1 MFVICSNSDVENQ
14 ASKPAMIIGITGG
27 IASGKST
34 VCKYLN
40 EKYGVIHFDADK
52 EIHALYEP
60 GTEGYKQV
68 VKSFGSEILNDD
80 KSINRKILGEKVFGK
95 PESMEVLRT
104 AIGDIPTHFKNL
116 LVNKYRKYPEGK
128 VVIFEAVNLF
138 ESDYMRYID
147 AGWLVVTKSDSA
159 IKRLANRNQLSV
171 SDAKIR
177 LGDARDWR
185 KSEVNADYVFH
196 NNSTL
201 DAFFS
206 SVDIV
211 FTKTLQAYQDG
222 TVSIPQWVESHS
234 A

>member
-1 MFVICSNSDVENQ
+1 MENQ

-34 VCKYLN
+34 LCKYLN
-40 EKYGVIHFDADK
+40 EKFGVIHFDADK

-60 GTEGYKQV
+60 GTEGYKEV

-95 PESMEVLRT
+95 PERMEALRT

-138 ESDYMRYID
+138 ESSTACIQ
-147 AGWLVVTKSDSA
+147 SDSNRAGNTTAAAATGPAIEPRPTSSVPA
-159 IKRLANRNQLSV
+159 IKGYCPSCCN
-171 SDAKIR
+171 
-177 LGDARDWR
+177 
-185 KSEVNADYVFH
+185 
-196 NNSTL
+196 
-201 DAFFS
+201 
-206 SVDIV
+206 
-211 FTKTLQAYQDG
+211 
-222 TVSIPQWVESHS
+222 
-234 A
+234 

>member
-14 ASKPAMIIGITGG
+14 VSKPAMIIGITGG

-34 VCKYLN
+34 LCKYLN

-116 LVNKYRKYPEGK
+116 LVNKKTVTQDTDDP
-128 VVIFEAVNLF
+128 
-138 ESDYMRYID
+138 
-147 AGWLVVTKSDSA
+147 LV
-159 IKRLANRNQLSV
+159 
-171 SDAKIR
+171 
-177 LGDARDWR
+177 
-185 KSEVNADYVFH
+185 
-196 NNSTL
+196 
-201 DAFFS
+201 
-206 SVDIV
+206 
-211 FTKTLQAYQDG
+211 
-222 TVSIPQWVESHS
+222 QWVELELYNPYKDKKNNTIH
-234 A
+234 